1 MALPN
6 DYQAEYKDSYS
17 GEEVEHIVAREV
29 MKHRMGDLEG
39 KLAAIEASMTALFS
53 KLEASLAALSAQIS
67 KSSDM
72 VKECREELRA
82 EVDREFAT
90 KLELNRLE
98 AKVDKMWAKITVAVS
113 LAVGFTQIVLNYL
126 GVI

>member
-1 MALPN
+1 MVLPS
-6 DYQAEYKDSYS
+6 QTEYKDSYS
-17 GEEVEHIVAREV
+17 SDEVQHIVAREV
-29 MKHRMGDLEG
+29 MKHRMGDLEV
-39 KLAAIEASMTALFS
+39 KLASVEASMTTLFS
-53 KLEASLAALSAQIS
+53 KLESSLAALSLQIS
-67 KSSDM
+67 KSSEM
-72 VKECREELRA
+72 VKECREELRT

-98 AKVDKMWAKITVAVS
+98 SKVDKMWAKITVAVS